1 MTPAKERVLQER
13 CIAFKKIHG
22 TNRLYMILQYVLDGL
37 VVISLGTGLMFG
49 RSFLPTLP
57 ILLILVKMAAVLLL
71 KGKKGNFTGLAIS
84 AAYLPLLAAV
94 KALDTA
100 TGSLAVLILAVHI
113 FRIAPCSA
121 DEKVRVLYGAPGFN
135 GFLLANELK
144 SDENFAKTVLDS
156 YNRVSR
162 ENSVNSSMT
171 EAMMPT
177 VMRCMK
183 PVGILALAV
192 GAGMLF
198 SANEIKSDLRRAKT
212 FEITPDTVGRTVTQM
227 TDKIY
232 CQTGVGAVCT
242 YRCRLDGQC
251 VNVNVYDE
259 RSQADFRKL
268 YYAGGTVTEAEAEAV
283 ENGRYEISDKP
294 IRFTAEVKKYDAKDP
309 LRPAKKTKDHIND
322 DVEIVDDYYLDVIDP
337 TATDRRTKFGI
348 GLAALGTVL
357 SGAFYTVFLMSRNK
371 HEML

>member
-1 MTPAKERVLQER
+1 
-13 CIAFKKIHG
+13 
-22 TNRLYMILQYVLDGL
+22 
-37 VVISLGTGLMFG
+37 
-49 RSFLPTLP
+49 
-57 ILLILVKMAAVLLL
+57 
-71 KGKKGNFTGLAIS
+71 
-84 AAYLPLLAAV
+84 
-94 KALDTA
+94 
-100 TGSLAVLILAVHI
+100 
-113 FRIAPCSA
+113 
-121 DEKVRVLYGAPGFN
+121 
-135 GFLLANELK
+135 
-144 SDENFAKTVLDS
+144 
-156 YNRVSR
+156 
-162 ENSVNSSMT
+162 
-171 EAMMPT
+171 
-177 VMRCMK
+177 
-183 PVGILALAV
+183 
-192 GAGMLF
+192 MLF

-242 YRCRLDGQC
+242 YWCKLDGQC

-357 SGAFYTVFLMSRNK
+357 SGAFYTVFLISRNK